1 MPAATL
7 TKVVAYVRR
16 LTDAGTHGLTDRQQG
31 ETVAARKAFTMIEL
45 IVVIAIIAV
54 LIGLLVPA
62 VQKVREAAARTQ
74 CANNLRQI
82 GTAFHQYHNS
92 RGGFPV
98 SWDAWDPQDPRVQPT
113 FYTNLLP
120 YLDQGNQ
127 DPAHPRP
134 IELFLC
140 PARRGTGAGPKGD
153 YAAGMH
159 PTALANN
166 GWLSILGGPFGQFGG
181 PVTLGQVTQADGCSN
196 TLLLAHKA
204 VSPRLYYQPQCPI
217 GVCRGDPSWAGGEAM
232 VQPLTPFSGF
242 HRDPRFFVRD
252 VDAPEVVNYLGSA
265 HSAVMPS
272 LLADGSVREF
282 GYGIAKTV
290 LVRLWAWNDG
300 IPVSETKE

>member
-120 YLDQGNQ
+120 YLPPNL
-127 DPAHPRP
+127 DPSSCSFAPRVGTHGRAP
-134 IELFLC
+134 RGTM
-140 PARRGTGAGPKGD
+140 RRGCTPPLW
-153 YAAGMH
+153 
-159 PTALANN
+159 PT
-166 GWLSILGGPFGQFGG
+166 
-181 PVTLGQVTQADGCSN
+181 
-196 TLLLAHKA
+196 
-204 VSPRLYYQPQCPI
+204 
-217 GVCRGDPSWAGGEAM
+217 M
-232 VQPLTPFSGF
+232 VG
-242 HRDPRFFVRD
+242 
-252 VDAPEVVNYLGSA
+252 
-265 HSAVMPS
+265 
-272 LLADGSVREF
+272 
-282 GYGIAKTV
+282 
-290 LVRLWAWNDG
+290 
-300 IPVSETKE
+300 